1 MYEKSKT
8 NIKFTY
14 NHEGYSHDFYSYP
27 ETKIDYTIDGESTIT
42 EACQAFEN
50 FLLACGFRL
59 NAGESIGV
67 IESDSGSCCGSN
79 CEERELLS
87 ENKPSFWNR

>member
-14 NHEGYSHDFYSYP
+14 NHEGYSANFYSYP

-59 NAGESIGV
+59 NDGETIGV
-67 IESDSGSCCGSN
+67 IQSESESCCGYD
-79 CEERELLS
+79 CEDRELLS
-87 ENKPSFWNR
+87 EDKPSSWSR

>member
-14 NHEGYSHDFYSYP
+14 SHEGYSSNFYSCP
-27 ETKIDYTIDGESTIT
+27 ETKIDYVIDGESTVT

-59 NAGESIGV
+59 NDGESIGV
-67 IESDSGSCCGSN
+67 VQSESEGCRGHD
-79 CEERELLS
+79 CEDRELLS
-87 ENKPSFWNR
+87 EKKPFSSIY

>member
-14 NHEGYSHDFYSYP
+14 NHEGYSSNFYSCP
-27 ETKIDYTIDGESTIT
+27 ETKIDYVIDGESTVT

-59 NAGESIGV
+59 NNGESIGV
-67 IESDSGSCCGSN
+67 VQSESEGCCDDDCGD
-79 CEERELLS
+79 RELLS
-87 ENKPSFWNR
+87 EEKPSAWSR